1 MKQYTLVEGAIEASR
16 LAFGCMNLNRLTD
29 IGDREAL
36 IGSALDIGINLF
48 DHADIYGAGNCET
61 VFGDVLARNRG
72 WRERMVIQSKC
83 GIRFAGDTY
92 DDGPPGRYD
101 FSYQHIVRSV
111 EGSLQRLQIDSL
123 DVLLLHRPD
132 LLMET
137 DEVARAFDE
146 LSSSGKVH
154 FFGVSNFDWGQ
165 IELLSK
171 AVGRRLIV
179 NQVQLSLMHCQLIA
193 QGARIN
199 MPQAFASAVGT
210 LDYCRL
216 HDIRLQAWSPL
227 AQGDLVHPPH
237 DAPENVHHA
246 SALVHEL
253 ANSYGTNPAAI
264 VLAWLLRHPAG
275 IQPVVGTTNID
286 RLRQCS
292 EADAIELQREE
303 WYSLLERALGQGV
316 P

>member
-1 MKQYTLVEGAIEASR
+1 MKHYTIVEGAIDASR
-16 LAFGCMNLNRLTD
+16 LAFGCMNLSQLTD
-29 IGDREAL
+29 AGEREAL
-36 IGSALDIGINLF
+36 VGSALDAGINFF
-48 DHADIYGAGNCET
+48 DHADIYGAGACESL
-61 VFGDVLARNRG
+61 FGDILARNPG
-72 WRERMVIQSKC
+72 WRERMFIQSKC

-92 DDGPPGRYD
+92 DDGPPARYD
-101 FSYQHIVRSV
+101 FSYDHLVNSV
-111 EGSLQRLQIDSL
+111 DGILQRLGVDYL
-123 DVLLLHRPD
+123 DILSLHRPD

-146 LSSSGKVH
+146 LSASGKVR
-154 FFGVSNFDWGQ
+154 FFGVSNFGWAQ

-171 AVGRRLIV
+171 AIGRRLVV
-179 NQVQLSLMHCQLIA
+179 NQLEMSLMHAHLVA

-199 MPQAFASAVGT
+199 MRQDFASAVGT

-216 HDIRLQAWSPL
+216 HDIRIQCWSPL
-227 AQGDLVHPPH
+227 ARGDLVHPPH
-237 DAPENVHHA
+237 DAPETVHHT

-275 IQPVVGTTNID
+275 FQPVVGTTNID
-286 RLRQCS
+286 RLRQCC
-292 EADAIELQREE
+292 EADGIELRREE
-303 WYSLLERALGQGV
+303 WYGLLERALGQAV

>member
-1 MKQYTLVEGAIEASR
+1 MKHYTLVEGAIDASR
-16 LAFGCMNLNRLTD
+16 LVFGCMNLNQLSD
-29 IGDREAL
+29 AGDRETL
-36 IGSALDIGINLF
+36 IGTALDAGINLF
-48 DHADIYGAGNCET
+48 DHADIYGAGACES
-61 VFGDVLARNRG
+61 VFGSILAKNPG
-72 WRERMVIQSKC
+72 WRDRMIIQSKC

-101 FSYQHIVRSV
+101 FSYEHLVTSV
-111 EGSLQRLQIDSL
+111 DGILQRLHVDYL
-123 DVLLLHRPD
+123 DLLLLHRPD
-132 LLMET
+132 LLMEV

-146 LSSSGKVH
+146 LSASGKVR
-154 FFGVSNFDWGQ
+154 FFGVSNFDWAQ

-171 AVGRRLIV
+171 AVKRHLVV
-179 NQVQLSLMHCQLIA
+179 NQVQLSLMHSQLIA

-199 MPQAFASAVGT
+199 MPQAFASAAGT

-216 HDIRLQAWSPL
+216 HDIRIQSWSPL
-227 AQGDLVHPPH
+227 ARGDLVHPPH
-237 DAPENVHHA
+237 DAPETVHHT

-275 IQPVVGTTNID
+275 IQPVVGTTNRD
-286 RLRQCS
+286 RLMQCC
-292 EADAIELQREE
+292 EADSIELTREE
-303 WYSLLERALGQGV
+303 WYSLLERSQGEGV

>member
-16 LAFGCMNLNRLTD
+16 LAFGCMNLSRLHD
-29 IGDREAL
+29 AADREAL

-48 DHADIYGAGNCET
+48 DHADIYGAGACET
-61 VFGDVLARNRG
+61 LFGDVLAKNPG
-72 WRERMVIQSKC
+72 WRERMFIQSKC

-101 FSYQHIVRSV
+101 FSYEHLVNSV
-111 EGSLQRLQIDSL
+111 DGILQRLRVDHL
-123 DVLLLHRPD
+123 DLLLLHRPD

-137 DEVARAFDE
+137 DEVARAFDD
-146 LSSSGKVH
+146 LSAAGKVR
-154 FFGVSNFDWGQ
+154 FFGVSNFDGAQ

-171 AVGRRLIV
+171 AVGRRLVV
-179 NQVQLSLMHCQLIA
+179 NQVQLSLMHAQLIA

-199 MPQAFASAVGT
+199 MHQGFASAVGT

-216 HDIRLQAWSPL
+216 HDLRLQAWSPL

-237 DAPENVHHA
+237 DAPESVHHT

-275 IQPVVGTTNID
+275 IQPVVGTTNIE
-286 RLRQCS
+286 RLRQCC
-292 EADAIELQREE
+292 EADGIELQREE
-303 WYSLLERALGQGV
+303 WYSLLERAQGQGV